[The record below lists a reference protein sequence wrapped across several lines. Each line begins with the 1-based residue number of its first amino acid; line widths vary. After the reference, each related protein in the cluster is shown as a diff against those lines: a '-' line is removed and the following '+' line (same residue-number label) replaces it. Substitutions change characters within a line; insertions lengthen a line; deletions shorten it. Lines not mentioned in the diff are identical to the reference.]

1 MYAIEND
8 KSLGIYDNIL
18 GAIGNTPL
26 VRLSK
31 LSELTGAEIY
41 AKAEFLNPGLSM
53 KDRVALNV
61 IETAEKEGKIKP
73 GGTIIEA
80 SSGNTGF
87 GLAMVS
93 RIKGYSCIITT
104 TTKAS
109 KEKVEQ
115 LRALGAKVIVCPGKV
130 ASTDPQSYYSVAA
143 QLEKEI
149 NNSIWINQYDNG
161 ANPKAHYKT
170 TGPEIWR
177 QTKGKITHFV
187 AAVGSGGTI
196 SGTGGFLKEQNS
208 DIKVI
213 GVDAYGSVL
222 KKYHETGE
230 LDPNEKHSYQI
241 EGVGKKIIPGNIAFQ
256 VIDKFVKV
264 DDKNSALRAREL
276 FKTEAIFG
284 GYSTGSVI
292 QCIYKIRNEF
302 KKGDFVVV
310 LLPDHGSKY
319 MSKIYSDQWMEDNGY
334 FEETKLIPSLS
345 SYYNNTYK
353 KYYYQRIAKIK
364 ELRQR
369 LWTYLRK

>member
-1 MYAIEND
+1 MYAIENNQ
-8 KSLGIYDNIL
+8 SLGVYDNIL

-26 VRLSK
+26 VKLSK

-41 AKAEFLNPGLSM
+41 AKCEFLNPGLSM
-53 KDRVALNV
+53 KDRVALSV
-61 IETAEKEGKIKP
+61 IETAEKEGKIKA

-149 NNSIWINQYDNG
+149 DNSIWINQYDNQ
-161 ANPKAHYKT
+161 ANPKAHYKS
-170 TGPEIWR
+170 TGPEIWQ

-196 SGTGGFLKEQNS
+196 SGTGGFLKDQNPN
-208 DIKVI
+208 ITVI

-222 KKYHETGE
+222 KKYHETGV

-241 EGVGKKIIPGNIAFQ
+241 EGVGKKIIPGNIAFD

-292 QCIYKIRNEF
+292 QCLYKIRNEF
-302 KKGDFVVV
+302 KKGDIVVV

-319 MSKIYSDQWMEDNGY
+319 MSKIYADEWMEDNGY

-345 SYYNNTYK
+345 SYYNTTYK